1 MGVSLRWP
9 SGQHNGSP
17 AVGKAPAWAWRRAAR
32 CCARIWRF
40 DWWARVPAPPSYRS
54 EDAQRMTLLALGI
67 NHRTATVAVRE
78 QVAFTPAQLE
88 SALGE
93 LRDLPV
99 VKEAALLSTCNRTEL
114 YCVTEES
121 QGERVILDWLGRY
134 HDLQPEELVR
144 CAYHYLEHD
153 AARHL
158 MRVAVGLDSM
168 VLGEPQILGQLKE
181 AYQVSR
187 QAQGLGKELECL
199 FQHTFAVAKQVRT
212 ETGIG
217 RNPVSV
223 AYAAVS
229 LASRIFDDL
238 SRSRALLIGAGET
251 IELVARHLHEA
262 GVRRITVANRTRE
275 RAERLAGPLGG
286 QATTLDRIPEALAEA
301 DIVISSTAAP
311 LPILGKG
318 MVERALKKR
327 RHRPIFMVDIA
338 VPRDIEPEVGKLADI
353 FLYTVDDLQEVI
365 DENRR
370 HRRVAAD
377 QAEALIE
384 HGVGAWQHE
393 RRVRGGGELIREV
406 RGRGEALRRLSEEQ
420 ALARLARG
428 EDPEAVVRRLA
439 HQLTNRLLHR
449 PTVALREAASG
460 ERHDLLEAAATLLLE
475 SPSDTTRQD

>member
-1 MGVSLRWP
+1 
-9 SGQHNGSP
+9 
-17 AVGKAPAWAWRRAAR
+17 
-32 CCARIWRF
+32 
-40 DWWARVPAPPSYRS
+40 
-54 EDAQRMTLLALGI
+54 MTLLALGI
-67 NHRTATVAVRE
+67 NHRTATVEVRE
-78 QVAFTPAQLE
+78 QVAFTPTQLE

-93 LRDLPV
+93 LRGLPE
-99 VKEAALLSTCNRTEL
+99 VKEAAVLSTCNRTEL
-114 YCVTEES
+114 YCITEE
-121 QGERVILDWLGRY
+121 QGERVVLDWLGRF
-134 HDLQPEELVR
+134 HGLAVEDLSR
-144 CAYHYLEHD
+144 CAYHYLDNE

-168 VLGEPQILGQLKE
+168 VLGEPQILGQLKD
-181 AYQVSR
+181 AYQASR
-187 QAQGLGKELECL
+187 HARGLGKELECL

-229 LASRIFDDL
+229 LASRIFDDFG
-238 SRSRALLIGAGET
+238 RARALLIGAGET

-262 GVRRITVANRTRE
+262 GVRQLTVANRTRE
-275 RAERLAGPLGG
+275 RAELLAAPLAGR
-286 QATTLDRIPEALAEA
+286 AITLDEIPDALMDA

-338 VPRDIEPEVGKLADI
+338 VPRDIEPEVGQLADI

-365 DENRR
+365 EENRR
-370 HRRVAAD
+370 HRQVAAD
-377 QAEALIE
+377 QAESLIE
-384 HGVGAWQHE
+384 HGVGAWLHE
-393 RRVRGGGELIREV
+393 RRIRGGGELIRDYRESAV
-406 RGRGEALRRLSEEQ
+406 ALRELSEQQ

-428 EDPEAVVRRLA
+428 EDPEAVIHRLA

-449 PTVALREAASG
+449 PTVALREAASA

-475 SPSDTTRQD
+475 ASPDKTR